1 MHITRGKMIMKTAY
15 YHVLTQS
22 SSSQSVDYSS
32 IIYERVANNKKTLF
46 DTFGPPVPK
55 VKN

>member
-1 MHITRGKMIMKTAY
+1 MKAAY
-15 YHVLTQS
+15 HHVLTQS
-22 SSSQSVDYSS
+22 SSNQSVDYSS